1 MELLGKKEKKKPP
14 FMENIDY
21 ESVVLCLQSY
31 PGKIL
36 GSCSVE
42 LVRILNYLLIITYP
56 IFN

>member
-1 MELLGKKEKKKPP
+1 
-14 FMENIDY
+14 MENIDY